1 MTEFLIRSSFLLT
14 LLTFATTATAAPPA
28 TIEYNRDIRPILNE
42 NCFACHGADSASRK
56 ADLRLDRRDDAIAAE
71 AFVPG
76 DTDNSE
82 LLERIRTA
90 DPDEI
95 MPPPSSKKTLTAAQK
110 EMLTRWIA
118 SGADYQPHWS
128 FLVPK
133 RPAPPAVKNEGWV
146 RNPID
151 RFILAALEAKGLT
164 PAPEADRRTLVRRL
178 SLDLTG
184 LPPSPELVDAFLAD
198 QAPDAYEKL
207 VDRLIASDRW
217 GEHRARYW
225 LDAARYADTHGIH
238 IDNYREIWAYR
249 DWVINAFNRN
259 MPFDKFT
266 IEQLA
271 GDLLPNRTLDQQIAS
286 GFNRCNITTS
296 EGGAIAEEYLVL
308 YDRDRTET
316 TSAVWM
322 GLTTGCAVC
331 HDHKFDPISQKEFYS
346 LAAFFN
352 NTTQA
357 AMDGNIKDTPP
368 IVPVPRVED
377 RERWQALLKEV
388 DTAKQALDA
397 RRKAARDE
405 SVKEL
410 ASARPELAA
419 ETVPA
424 DGLRLLAPLSEGTG
438 TAVGLTTRGSWRQVD
453 LGKAAAWVPGHVSE
467 KALVVKP
474 GVDLTIPE
482 AGDFD
487 TNQAFSYGAWI
498 KLPKAAAVKTGA
510 LFARMDEGN
519 DHRGWDLWIENGR
532 IATHIIH
539 KWEDDALKVIAKEP
553 LKADEWHHV
562 FVTYDGKSK
571 ASGVAIYFDGKPQP
585 VEIAVDKL
593 KGSIRTKTPLALARR
608 SVGSNVNNLVIQD
621 LRIYAQALPAEQV
634 TALAQSTRAGWIA
647 SRPAAK
653 RSEAETNELFDWWLN
668 TNDTAFRT
676 LATKSATLEREQA
689 EIRARG
695 TLTHV
700 MQEKNEMPQA
710 YILYRGEYDKRRD
723 AVKPATPAV
732 LPAWP
737 EELPRNR
744 LGLAQ
749 WLLRADHPLTARVTV
764 NRFWQEV
771 FGTGI
776 VRTSGDFGATGEL
789 PSHQDLLDWLAVEFR
804 ETGWD
809 VQRFFRLLVTSST
822 YRQSAAA
829 TTEKLEKDPSNRFL
843 SRGPR
848 FRMDA
853 EMVRDYALA
862 ASGLL
867 SSRIGGSSVKPYQPE
882 GVWEAVA
889 MPGSNTR
896 NYKQDSGEDLYRRSM
911 YTFWKRSAPPASMD
925 IFNAPSRETCTVRRE
940 RTNTPLQ
947 ALVTMNDPQFV
958 EAARKLAELTLKTGG
973 STPDDRLAF
982 LSARL
987 LARPL
992 RAEEQKV
999 VAASLA
1005 ELTGYYEAHPADA
1018 QALIAVGESK
1028 PDASLAPPSLAAWT
1042 MLANEVMNLDE
1053 VLNK

>member
-1 MTEFLIRSSFLLT
+1 M
-14 LLTFATTATAAPPA
+14 
-28 TIEYNRDIRPILNE
+28 N
-42 NCFACHGADSASRK
+42 
-56 ADLRLDRRDDAIAAE
+56 LD
-71 AFVPG
+71 V
-76 DTDNSE
+76 
-82 LLERIRTA
+82 
-90 DPDEI
+90 
-95 MPPPSSKKTLTAAQK
+95 
-110 EMLTRWIA
+110 
-118 SGADYQPHWS
+118 
-128 FLVPK
+128 
-133 RPAPPAVKNEGWV
+133 
-146 RNPID
+146 
-151 RFILAALEAKGLT
+151 
-164 PAPEADRRTLVRRL
+164 
-178 SLDLTG
+178 
-184 LPPSPELVDAFLAD
+184 
-198 QAPDAYEKL
+198 
-207 VDRLIASDRW
+207 
-217 GEHRARYW
+217 
-225 LDAARYADTHGIH
+225 
-238 IDNYREIWAYR
+238 
-249 DWVINAFNRN
+249 
-259 MPFDKFT
+259 
-266 IEQLA
+266 
-271 GDLLPNRTLDQQIAS
+271 
-286 GFNRCNITTS
+286 
-296 EGGAIAEEYLVL
+296 
-308 YDRDRTET
+308 
-316 TSAVWM
+316 
-322 GLTTGCAVC
+322 
-331 HDHKFDPISQKEFYS
+331 
-346 LAAFFN
+346 
-352 NTTQA
+352 
-357 AMDGNIKDTPP
+357 
-368 IVPVPRVED
+368 
-377 RERWQALLKEV
+377 
-388 DTAKQALDA
+388 
-397 RRKAARDE
+397 
-405 SVKEL
+405 
-410 ASARPELAA
+410 
-419 ETVPA
+419 
-424 DGLRLLAPLSEGTG
+424 
-438 TAVGLTTRGSWRQVD
+438 
-453 LGKAAAWVPGHVSE
+453 
-467 KALVVKP
+467 
-474 GVDLTIPE
+474 PE
-482 AGDFD
+482 AGDFERD
-487 TNQAFSYGAWI
+487 QAFSYGAWV

-593 KGSIRTKTPLALARR
+593 KGTIKTKTPLALARR
-608 SVGSNVNNLVIQD
+608 STGSRLNNLIIQD
-621 LRIYAQALPAEQV
+621 LRIYARALPGPEVAS
-634 TALAQSTRAGWIA
+634 LAQATRAGWIA
-647 SRPAAK
+647 SRPAEK

-668 TNDTAFRT
+668 SRDAEFSKLSAA
-676 LATKSATLEREQA
+676 LAGLEQTKA
-689 EIRARG
+689 EITARG

-710 YILYRGEYDKRRD
+710 YVLNRGEYDKRRD
-723 AVKPATPAV
+723 PVTPATPAV
-732 LPAWP
+732 LPAMP
-737 EELPRNR
+737 DDLPRNR
-744 LGLAQ
+744 LGLAN
-749 WLLRADHPLTARVTV
+749 WLLRPEHPLTARVTV

-776 VRTSGDFGATGEL
+776 VRTAGDFGVTGEL
-789 PSHQDLLDWLAVEFR
+789 PSNQDLLDWLAVEFR

-829 TTEKLEKDPSNRFL
+829 TPEKLEKDPSNRFL

-867 SSRIGGSSVKPYQPE
+867 SSKIGGSSVKPYQPE

-896 NYKQDSGEDLYRRSM
+896 NYKQDSGENLYRRSM

-947 ALVTMNDPQFV
+947 ALVTLNDPQFV
-958 EAARKLAELTLKTGG
+958 EAARKLAELTLKAGG

-987 LARPL
+987 LARPF
-992 RAEEQKV
+992 RSEERQV
-999 VAASLA
+999 IGASLA